1 MKKKKINCIFISNA
15 NGGIATFQSNLINYL
30 HYNKI
35 KTFFF
40 DKKKNQ
46 TFVNIKNIK
55 KINFFHSNVLKEIKL
70 TIKNLLKIENSYN
83 TNVFIISN
91 PVILLIYFLP
101 IKIFFRNNRIIFVH
115 HSHIIKRDFNNYFV
129 GYLIIILKIFI
140 YKSVYVSKYTLQW
153 WNKFSFVNKFLSSQI
168 IPNTTE
174 KINVIRRKKRVTN
187 IGFVGRFDE
196 EKGIDKFLSYIKKTN
211 LNNLKFN
218 LFGDGPLKNLI
229 PKNNNKIFYWKWS
242 SKNKIYSNIDILFV
256 TSKFEN
262 CPFTVLEAKSVGIPT
277 VTISEGGIS
286 EIIKHKFDGII
297 LKKSANTSEI
307 SQAFKEII
315 LNYKKYKK
323 NCLINSKKFSYK
335 KQEKILKLF
344 F

>member
-1 MKKKKINCIFISNA
+1 MKKKKVNCIFISNA

-30 HYNKI
+30 HYKKI
-35 KTFFF
+35 KTYFF

-46 TFVNIKNIK
+46 TLVNINNIK
-55 KINFFHSNVLKEIKL
+55 KIDFFHSNVLKEIKL
-70 TIKNLLKIENSYN
+70 TINNLLKIKNSSI

-91 PVILLIYFLP
+91 PVILLFYFLP
-101 IKIFFRNNRIIFVH
+101 IKFFFRKNRIIFFH

-140 YKSVYVSKYTLQW
+140 YKSVYVSKYTLRW
-153 WNKFSFVNKFLSSQI
+153 WNGFSFLNKFLSSQI

-174 KINVIRRKKRVTN
+174 KVKVVRRKKNIIN

-196 EKGIDKFLSYIKKTN
+196 EKGIDKFLSYIKHSN
-211 LNNLKFN
+211 LNNLNFK

-229 PKNNNKIFYWKWS
+229 PKNSSNIFYWNWS

-256 TSKFEN
+256 TSKLEN

-297 LKKSANTSEI
+297 LKKNANI
-307 SQAFKEII
+307 SQISRAFKEII
-315 LNYKKYKK
+315 CNYKKYKK
-323 NCLINSKKFSYK
+323 NCLINSKKFEFK